1 MRLIDAD
8 AMQRQAYEDNFDGK
22 ISDGML
28 FAVNWLLERAP
39 TIDAEPVRHGK
50 WANDAM
56 GVLRCSECNAQA
68 PWRFIGIMYDEV
80 DYRWKANYCPQC
92 GARMDEDD

>member
-8 AMQRQAYEDNFDGK
+8 KLKQHYSWWENEQQELFDS
-22 ISDGML
+22 IVD
-28 FAVNWLLERAP
+28 AQP
-39 TIDAEPVRHGK
+39 TVKAEPVRHGK

-68 PWRFIGIMYDEV
+68 PWRFIGIMYDAV

-92 GARMDEDD
+92 GARMDEE

>member
-1 MRLIDAD
+1 MSDYIKRED
-8 AMQRQAYEDNFDGK
+8 AYEVLTN
-22 ISDGML
+22 L
-28 FAVNWLLERAP
+28 YHHQTETQHRALREALDRVP
-39 TIDAEPVRHGK
+39 YTDAVRHGK
-50 WANDAM
+50 WKNDCM

-92 GARMDEDD
+92 GARMDQ